1 MLILKPRLCF
11 EGSATP
17 LLRLS
22 TGERNGALI
31 AICIENLHSRLEK
44 KIHFQAILT
53 LAITDSSSLTLDSS
67 LVAKLLVQNASVPN
81 WLSDYG

>member
-17 LLRLS
+17 FLLLS

-31 AICIENLHSRLEK
+31 AICIENLHSRLQKK

-53 LAITDSSSLTLDSS
+53 LAITNSSSLTLDSS
-67 LVAKLLVQNASVPN
+67 LVAKLLVQICKCS
-81 WLSDYG
+81 